1 MTLSTSNRLTREQ
14 LPLHWAIRELK
25 QQRWWR
31 LRNVNSWIHAASSF
45 IALIPSRLIRQM
57 LANFLELN
65 SKGLY
70 DCSRKEKES
79 CCLVFP
85 SSTKREIRHF
95 HVVVVQRRLRNVQ
108 KRLMHVWS
116 CCFANINLLLFC
128 RSRCPRCHRCLSS
141 LLFYFHAR
149 RILWTGSTNWTSKIP
164 HQKAFIYVIDVSDTV
179 KAIGVKMD
187 SNSLTL
193 TEHSP
198 YILTIFFTVTVSV
211 IVPFR
216 HKY

>member
-1 MTLSTSNRLTREQ
+1 M
-14 LPLHWAIRELK
+14 
-25 QQRWWR
+25 
-31 LRNVNSWIHAASSF
+31 
-45 IALIPSRLIRQM
+45 
-57 LANFLELN
+57 ELN

-116 CCFANINLLLFC
+116 CCFANINLLPFC

-149 RILWTGSTNWTSKIP
+149 RILWTGSTNWTSKIT

-179 KAIGVKMD
+179 KAIGVEMD

-193 TEHSP
+193 TDHSP
-198 YILTIFFTVTVSV
+198 YIDHICYCYCFCHCSFSSLILKYCFKHSFLQKEIIALPITIK
-211 IVPFR
+211 I
-216 HKY
+216 

>member
-1 MTLSTSNRLTREQ
+1 MVTATKCEF
-14 LPLHWAIRELK
+14 
-25 QQRWWR
+25 
-31 LRNVNSWIHAASSF
+31 VNS
-45 IALIPSRLIRQM
+45 RC
-57 LANFLELN
+57 LELYRAYSISFN
-65 SKGLY
+65 SSNVGEFFWSWILK
-70 DCSRKEKES
+70 DCMTVHEKKKKVVVLS
-79 CCLVFP
+79 VP

-128 RSRCPRCHRCLSS
+128 LSRCPRCHRCLSS
-141 LLFYFHAR
+141 LLFYFYAT
-149 RILWTGSTNWTSKIP
+149 RILWTGSTNWTSTIP

-179 KAIGVKMD
+179 KAIGVEMD

-198 YILTIFFTVTVSV
+198 YILTIFVTVTVSV